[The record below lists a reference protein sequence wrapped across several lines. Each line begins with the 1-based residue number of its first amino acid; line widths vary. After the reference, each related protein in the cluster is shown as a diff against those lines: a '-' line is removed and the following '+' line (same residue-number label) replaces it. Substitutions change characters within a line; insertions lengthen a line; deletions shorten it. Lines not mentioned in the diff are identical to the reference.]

1 MAKLF
6 IVAMQISHRKADR
19 KLAKQ
24 LRVGLVGVGQRGLN
38 HLQQLVRLQSEEIGT
53 FAALADPFADN
64 LSPEKIKQ
72 WEPNYDERGMSLF
85 SSADEMISSGEVDVI
100 WFAMPPNQHRGEIER
115 AAEAGIAVFAE
126 KPQTLFFAEALSQ
139 AEAIDKAGIPNTVGF
154 QMRFHPAYKAIRDH
168 LSDKWT
174 AAMMMVAEGAV
185 EGHGVKHTHTEE
197 RGGPENRIWT
207 ANRAWSGTSMVEA
220 GIHQTDIM
228 RYWSDDDV
236 EWVRASYVERPEHLW
251 ATEGD
256 NPIYYNVTY
265 GFKKG
270 AIGTLVFTKPGRSY
284 YNGRFDCVIWE
295 HGTIKFE
302 GNRIVD
308 YHYSGDDWS
317 PALRPGIDETR
328 RVICE
333 DPGYDGMAI
342 PNTYEL
348 AKTFLESIIDDDN
361 SLTRNTYRSSLNSLA
376 AVLAAN
382 TSNALNGE
390 QINIEEFM
398 HSDRYAKYRTRP
410 AGI

>member
-1 MAKLF
+1 M
-6 IVAMQISHRKADR
+6 
-19 KLAKQ
+19 AKQ

-53 FAALADPFADN
+53 LAALADPFAEN

-72 WEPNYDERGMSLF
+72 WEPDYDGRGMLLF
-85 SSADEMISSGEVDVI
+85 SSADEMISSGSVDVI

-115 AAEAGIAVFAE
+115 AAESGIAVFAE
-126 KPQTLFFAEALSQ
+126 KPQTLFFDEAISQ

-236 EWVRASYVERPEHLW
+236 EWVRASYVDRPEHLW
-251 ATEGD
+251 ASEGD

-270 AIGTLVFTKPGRSY
+270 AIGTLVFTKPAKSY

-308 YHYSGDDWS
+308 YHYAGDDWS
-317 PALRPGIDETR
+317 PALRPGIEETR

-348 AKTFLESIIDDDN
+348 AKTFLESIIDGDD
-361 SLTRNTYRSSLNSLA
+361 SLTRNSYRSSLNSLA

-382 TSNALNGE
+382 TSNDLGGE
-390 QINIEEFM
+390 QVNIEEFM
-398 HSDRYAKYRTRP
+398 YGERYAGYRARP
-410 AGI
+410 DSRS

>member
-1 MAKLF
+1 M
-6 IVAMQISHRKADR
+6 
-19 KLAKQ
+19 AKQ

-53 FAALADPFADN
+53 FAALADPFAEN

-72 WEPNYDERGMSLF
+72 YESNYDERGMLLF
-85 SSADEMISSGEVDVI
+85 SSADEMIASGEVDVI

-126 KPQTLFFAEALSQ
+126 KPQTLFFNEAISQ

-236 EWVRASYVERPEHLW
+236 EWVRASYVDRPEHLW
-251 ATEGD
+251 ASEGD

-270 AIGTLVFTKPGRSY
+270 AIGTLVFTKPAKSY

-308 YHYSGDDWS
+308 YHYAGDDWS

-333 DPGYDGMAI
+333 DPGYDGMAL

-348 AKTFLESIIDDDN
+348 AKSFLESIIDGDD
-361 SLTRNTYRSSLNSLA
+361 SLTRNSYRSSLNSLA

-382 TSNALNGE
+382 TSNGLGGE
-390 QINIEEFM
+390 QVNIEEFM
-398 HSDRYAKYRTRP
+398 YGDRYAGYRARP
-410 AGI
+410 AGV

>member
-1 MAKLF
+1 MD
-6 IVAMQISHRKADR
+6 SS
-19 KLAKQ
+19 

-38 HLQQLVRLQSEEIGT
+38 HLQQLVRLQGEEIGT
-53 FAALADPFADN
+53 LAALADPFQEN
-64 LSPEKIKQ
+64 LDPEKIKGY
-72 WEPNYDERGMSLF
+72 ESNYDERGVRLF
-85 SSADEMISSGEVDVI
+85 NDADAMIESGEVDVI

-126 KPQTLFFAEALSQ
+126 KPQTLYFDEALSQ

-168 LSDKWT
+168 LSDKWC

-197 RGGPENRIWT
+197 RGGPANRIWT

-236 EWVRASYVERPEHLW
+236 EWVRASYVERPRDLW
-251 ATEGD
+251 EVEGD

-270 AIGTLVFTKPGRSY
+270 AIGTLVFTKPSRSY
-284 YNGRFDCVIWE
+284 YNGRFDCVIWQ

-302 GNRIVD
+302 DGEVVD
-308 YHYSGDDWS
+308 YHYPGDDWS
-317 PALRPGIDETR
+317 PALRPGLDDTR

-333 DPGYDGMAI
+333 DPGYEGMGM

-348 AKTFLESIIDDDN
+348 AKTFLESIIDSDVGM
-361 SLTRNTYRSSLNSLA
+361 TRNSYTSSLNSLA
-376 AVLAAN
+376 SVLAAN
-382 TSNALNGE
+382 VSNDLGGE
-390 QINIEEFM
+390 QVNIDEFM
-398 HSDRYAKYRTRP
+398 HSPKFASYRQSPAK
-410 AGI
+410 